1 MMTAC
6 WSYRH
11 RGKIYR
17 LPDFAFVPASQD
29 SRKEWVESLTNLA
42 ANLSLY
48 AHTSLLDAL
57 SMSSNDAVTFFN
69 SKAFVEFKKAKE
81 AELKI
86 HVAGV
91 NRSNEIIKAIGILAK
106 IMNR

>member
-1 MMTAC
+1 
-6 WSYRH
+6 
-11 RGKIYR
+11 
-17 LPDFAFVPASQD
+17 
-29 SRKEWVESLTNLA
+29 
-42 ANLSLY
+42 
-48 AHTSLLDAL
+48 
-57 SMSSNDAVTFFN
+57 MSSNDAVMFFN